1 MRISSSDINAFLR
14 CRRRWDYSS
23 DNRQHLESVS
33 PAPTLFLGT
42 GVHDAL
48 EAFYKELTTDPAT
61 YFEAWAKER
70 LAEYAAA
77 GINYNEETLR
87 KNATLGYAMLQGYVE
102 EYGADPRDDRD
113 GIHLL
118 TTEQEFALPIPAT
131 DGGLFVGRL
140 DGLMEDARG
149 LVWVFE
155 TKTYTQAPRTFLHI
169 LQQAAYVWAANRLIR
184 SGAFA
189 HLGLEPTRRVYGTLY
204 NGLRKQVPGPRVTA
218 PLFVREWVERSRQEL
233 YLFERDLARI
243 YRVMS
248 NPALEIYP
256 TYTDDCSWCSY
267 RSPCEAASLGEDEA
281 ALLKL
286 EYRVQPSR
294 GSVYQDD

>member
-23 DNRQHLESVS
+23 DNRQHLESITPV
-33 PAPTLFLGT
+33 PALFLGT

-48 EAFYKELTTDPAT
+48 EAFYKEEALDPAT
-61 YFEAWAKER
+61 YFEGWVIER
-70 LAEYAAA
+70 LAEYEMA
-77 GINYNEETLR
+77 GINYNVETLQ
-87 KNATLGYAMLQGYVE
+87 KSAALGYAMLQGYVE
-102 EYGADPRDDRD
+102 EYGADPHADRD
-113 GIHLL
+113 GIRLL

-131 DGGLFVGRL
+131 EGGLFVGRL

-155 TKTYTQAPRTFLHI
+155 TKTYTQAPRVFSPI
-169 LQQAAYVWAANRLIR
+169 LQQVAYVWAANRLVR

-204 NGLRKQVPGPRVTA
+204 NGLRKQTPGPRVTV
-218 PLFVREWVERSRQEL
+218 PLFLREWVARTQQEL
-233 YLFERDLARI
+233 YLFEGDLARI
-243 YRVMS
+243 YRAMS
-248 NPALEIYP
+248 DPALEIYP
-256 TYTDDCSWCSY
+256 TYSDDCSWCGY

-281 ALLKL
+281 SLLKL